1 MKSEKLFVFGN
12 QTLAEILKE
21 VKLFKNYEIINK
33 TYDFQKTNLAQD
45 HNLKENLILVDLSN
59 ISITQNL
66 IKSFGKNSI
75 LLINKKNFSNEL
87 IKNYEKCLLPFKLN
101 DLLSK
106 IKILSLKKDYKN
118 RSIFQVL
125 DYQLDINKKVI
136 AKNDL
141 KLKLTEKEVTLLV
154 YLIELGRPVKIN
166 ELLKA
171 VWDYS
176 SESETH
182 TIETHV
188 HRLRKKF
195 ITIFKDDNIIKN
207 TPEGYF
213 I

>member
-12 QTLAEILKE
+12 QRLAEILKE
-21 VKLFKNYEIINK
+21 VKLFKNYKIINK
-33 TYDFQKTNLAQD
+33 TYDFDKTNLVQD
-45 HNLKENLILVDLSN
+45 KNLRENFILVDLSN
-59 ISITQNL
+59 ISITKNL
-66 IKSFGKNSI
+66 IKGFGKNSI
-75 LLINKKNFSNEL
+75 LLINKKNFNNEV

-106 IKILSLKKDYKN
+106 IKILSLKKNYKS
-118 RSIFQVL
+118 RAIFQVS

-136 AKNDL
+136 VKNDL

-154 YLIELGRPVKIN
+154 YLIELDRPVKIN

-171 VWDYS
+171 VWNYS

-195 ITIFKDDNIIKN
+195 IKIFKDHNIIKN
-207 TPEGYF
+207 NTDGYF

>member
-12 QTLAEILKE
+12 QRLAEILKE

-33 TYDFQKTNLAQD
+33 TYDFEKINLAQD
-45 HNLKENLILVDLSN
+45 QNLRENFILVDLSN
-59 ISITQNL
+59 ISITKNL
-66 IKSFGKNSI
+66 IKGFGKNSI
-75 LLINKKNFSNEL
+75 LLINKKNFNNEV

-106 IKILSLKKDYKN
+106 IKILSLKKDYKS
-118 RSIFQVL
+118 RAIFQVL

-171 VWDYS
+171 VWGYS
-176 SESETH
+176 LESETH

-195 ITIFKDDNIIKN
+195 IKIFKDHNIIKN
-207 TPEGYF
+207 NLDGYF

>member
-33 TYDFQKTNLAQD
+33 TYDFQKINLPQD
-45 HNLKENLILVDLSN
+45 KNLKENLILVDLSN

-66 IKSFGKNSI
+66 VKSFGKNSI

-87 IKNYEKCLLPFKLN
+87 IKNYEKCFLPFKLN

-136 AKNDL
+136 VKNDL

-154 YLIELGRPVKIN
+154 YLIESGKPVKIN
-166 ELLKA
+166 ELLKV

-195 ITIFKDDNIIKN
+195 IKIFKDENIIKN
-207 TPEGYF
+207 NSEGYF

>member
-12 QTLAEILKE
+12 QRLAEILKE
-21 VKLFKNYEIINK
+21 VKLFKNYKIINK
-33 TYDFQKTNLAQD
+33 TYDFEKINLAQD
-45 HNLKENLILVDLSN
+45 KNLRENFILVDLSN
-59 ISITQNL
+59 ISITKNL
-66 IKSFGKNSI
+66 IKGFGKNSI
-75 LLINKKNFSNEL
+75 LLINKKNFNNEV

-106 IKILSLKKDYKN
+106 IKILSLKKDYKS
-118 RSIFQVL
+118 RAIFQVL

-136 AKNDL
+136 VKNDL

-171 VWDYS
+171 VWGYS

-195 ITIFKDDNIIKN
+195 IKIFKDHNIIKN
-207 TPEGYF
+207 NLDGYF

>member
-12 QTLAEILKE
+12 QRLAEILQE

-33 TYDFQKTNLAQD
+33 TYDFQKINLPQD
-45 HNLKENLILVDLSN
+45 KNLKENLILLDLSN
-59 ISITQNL
+59 ISITKDL

-75 LLINKKNFSNEL
+75 LLINKNNCSNEL

-101 DLLSK
+101 DLLLK

>member
-12 QTLAEILKE
+12 QRLAEILKE

-33 TYDFQKTNLAQD
+33 TYDFQKTNLSQD
-45 HNLKENLILVDLSN
+45 KKLKENLILVDLSN

-101 DLLSK
+101 DLLLK

-118 RSIFQVL
+118 RSIFPVL

-136 AKNDL
+136 VKNDL

-154 YLIELGRPVKIN
+154 YLVELGRPVKIN
-166 ELLKA
+166 ELLKT

-195 ITIFKDDNIIKN
+195 IKIFKDDNIIKN
-207 TPEGYF
+207 NIDGYF

>member
-12 QTLAEILKE
+12 QRLAEILKE

-33 TYDFQKTNLAQD
+33 TYDFEKINLAQD
-45 HNLKENLILVDLSN
+45 KNLRENFILVDLSN
-59 ISITQNL
+59 ISITKNL
-66 IKSFGKNSI
+66 IKGFGKNSI
-75 LLINKKNFSNEL
+75 LLINKKNFNNEV

-106 IKILSLKKDYKN
+106 IKILSLKKDYKS
-118 RSIFQVL
+118 RAIFQVL

-136 AKNDL
+136 VKNDL

-171 VWDYS
+171 VWGYS
-176 SESETH
+176 LESETH

-195 ITIFKDDNIIKN
+195 IKIFKDHNIIKN
-207 TPEGYF
+207 NLDGYF

>member
-12 QTLAEILKE
+12 QRLAEILQE

-33 TYDFQKTNLAQD
+33 TYDFQKINLPQD
-45 HNLKENLILVDLSN
+45 KNLKENLILVDLSN

-66 IKSFGKNSI
+66 VKSFGKNSI

-87 IKNYEKCLLPFKLN
+87 IKNYEKCFLPFKLN

-118 RSIFQVL
+118 RSIFKVL

-136 AKNDL
+136 VKNDL
-141 KLKLTEKEVTLLV
+141 KLKLTEKEITLLV
-154 YLIELGRPVKIN
+154 YLIESGKPVKIN
-166 ELLKA
+166 ELLKV

-195 ITIFKDDNIIKN
+195 IKIFKDENIIKN
-207 TPEGYF
+207 NSEGYF

>member
-12 QTLAEILKE
+12 QRLAEILQE

-33 TYDFQKTNLAQD
+33 TYDFEKINLAQD
-45 HNLKENLILVDLSN
+45 KNLRENFILVDLSN
-59 ISITQNL
+59 ISITKNL
-66 IKSFGKNSI
+66 IKGFGKNSI
-75 LLINKKNFSNEL
+75 LLINKKNFNNEV

-106 IKILSLKKDYKN
+106 IKILSLKKDYKS
-118 RSIFQVL
+118 RAIFQVL

-171 VWDYS
+171 VWGYS

-195 ITIFKDDNIIKN
+195 IKIFKDHNIIKN
-207 TPEGYF
+207 NLDGYF

>member
-12 QTLAEILKE
+12 QRLAEILKE

-33 TYDFQKTNLAQD
+33 TSDFGTTNLSQGK
-45 HNLKENLILVDLSN
+45 NLKENLILVDLSN
-59 ISITQNL
+59 ISITKNL
-66 IKSFGKNSI
+66 IKGFGKNSI
-75 LLINKKNFSNEL
+75 LLINKKNFNNEV

-106 IKILSLKKDYKN
+106 IKILSLKKDYKS
-118 RSIFQVL
+118 RAIFQVL

-136 AKNDL
+136 VKNDL

-171 VWDYS
+171 VWGYS

-195 ITIFKDDNIIKN
+195 IKIFKDHNIIKN
-207 TPEGYF
+207 NLDGYF

>member
-1 MKSEKLFVFGN
+1 MRSEKLFVFGN
-12 QTLAEILKE
+12 QRLAEILKE

-33 TYDFQKTNLAQD
+33 TYDFQKINLPQD
-45 HNLKENLILVDLSN
+45 KNLKENLILVDLSN
-59 ISITQNL
+59 ISINQNF

-87 IKNYEKCLLPFKLN
+87 IKNYEKCFLPFKLN

>member
-12 QTLAEILKE
+12 QRLAEILKE
-21 VKLFKNYEIINK
+21 VKLFKNYKIINK
-33 TYDFQKTNLAQD
+33 TYDFEKINLAQD
-45 HNLKENLILVDLSN
+45 KNLRENFILVDLSN
-59 ISITQNL
+59 ISITKNL
-66 IKSFGKNSI
+66 IKGFGKNSI
-75 LLINKKNFSNEL
+75 LLINKKNFNNEV

-106 IKILSLKKDYKN
+106 IKILSLKKDYKS
-118 RSIFQVL
+118 RAIFQVL

-171 VWDYS
+171 VWGYS

-195 ITIFKDDNIIKN
+195 IKIFKDHNIIKN
-207 TPEGYF
+207 NLDGYF

>member
-12 QTLAEILKE
+12 QRLAEILKE

-33 TYDFQKTNLAQD
+33 TYDFEKTNLTQD
-45 HNLKENLILVDLSN
+45 KNLRENFILVDLSN
-59 ISITQNL
+59 ISITKNL
-66 IKSFGKNSI
+66 IKGFGKNSI
-75 LLINKKNFSNEL
+75 LLINKKNFNNEV

-106 IKILSLKKDYKN
+106 IKILSLKKDYKS
-118 RSIFQVL
+118 RAIFQVL

-136 AKNDL
+136 VKNDL

-171 VWDYS
+171 VWGYS

-195 ITIFKDDNIIKN
+195 IKIFKDHNIIKN
-207 TPEGYF
+207 NLDGYF

>member
-12 QTLAEILKE
+12 QRLAEILKE

-33 TYDFQKTNLAQD
+33 TYDFETTNLQQD
-45 HNLKENLILVDLSN
+45 KNLKENLILVDLSN
-59 ISITQNL
+59 ISITKNL

-75 LLINKKNFSNEL
+75 LLINKKNFNNEV

-125 DYQLDINKKVI
+125 DYQLDINKKIIV
-136 AKNDL
+136 KNDL

-195 ITIFKDDNIIKN
+195 IKIFQDHNIIKN
-207 TPEGYF
+207 NDDGYF

>member
-12 QTLAEILKE
+12 QRLAEILKE

-33 TYDFQKTNLAQD
+33 TYDFEKTNLVQD
-45 HNLKENLILVDLSN
+45 KNLRENFILVDLSN
-59 ISITQNL
+59 ISITKNL
-66 IKSFGKNSI
+66 IKGFGKNSI
-75 LLINKKNFSNEL
+75 LLINKKNFNNEL

-106 IKILSLKKDYKN
+106 IKILSLKKDYKS
-118 RSIFQVL
+118 RAIFQVL

-136 AKNDL
+136 VKNDL

-195 ITIFKDDNIIKN
+195 IKIFQDHNIIKN
-207 TPEGYF
+207 NDDGYF

>member
-12 QTLAEILKE
+12 QRLAEILKE
-21 VKLFKNYEIINK
+21 VKLFKNYEIISK
-33 TYDFQKTNLAQD
+33 TYDFQKINSSQD
-45 HNLKENLILVDLSN
+45 KSLKENLILVDLSN

-118 RSIFQVL
+118 RAIFQVL

-136 AKNDL
+136 AKDDL

-195 ITIFKDDNIIKN
+195 IKIFQDDNIIKN
-207 TPEGYF
+207 NTEGYF

>member
-12 QTLAEILKE
+12 QRLAEILKE

-33 TYDFQKTNLAQD
+33 TYDFEKTNLAQD
-45 HNLKENLILVDLSN
+45 KNLRENFILVDLSN
-59 ISITQNL
+59 ISITKNL
-66 IKSFGKNSI
+66 IKGFGKNSI
-75 LLINKKNFSNEL
+75 LFINKKNFNNEV

-106 IKILSLKKDYKN
+106 IKILSLKKDYKS
-118 RSIFQVL
+118 RAIFQVL

-136 AKNDL
+136 VKNDL

-171 VWDYS
+171 VWGYS

-195 ITIFKDDNIIKN
+195 IKIFKDHNIIKN
-207 TPEGYF
+207 NLDGYF

>member
-12 QTLAEILKE
+12 QRLAEILKE

-33 TYDFQKTNLAQD
+33 TYDFEKINLAQD
-45 HNLKENLILVDLSN
+45 KNLRENFILVDLSN
-59 ISITQNL
+59 ISITKNL
-66 IKSFGKNSI
+66 IKGFGKNSI
-75 LLINKKNFSNEL
+75 LLINKKNFNNEV

-106 IKILSLKKDYKN
+106 IKILSLKKDYKS
-118 RSIFQVL
+118 RAIFQVL

-171 VWDYS
+171 VWGYS

-195 ITIFKDDNIIKN
+195 IKIFKDHNIIKN
-207 TPEGYF
+207 NLDGYF

>member
-33 TYDFQKTNLAQD
+33 TYDFQKTNLPQD

-59 ISITQNL
+59 ILITKNL

-75 LLINKKNFSNEL
+75 LLINKKNLNNEF
-87 IKNYEKCLLPFKLN
+87 IKDYEKCLLPLKLN

>member
-12 QTLAEILKE
+12 QRLAEILKE

-33 TYDFQKTNLAQD
+33 TYDFEKTNLAQD
-45 HNLKENLILVDLSN
+45 KNLRENFILVDLSN
-59 ISITQNL
+59 ISITENL
-66 IKSFGKNSI
+66 IKGFGKNSI
-75 LLINKKNFSNEL
+75 LLINKKNFNNEL

-106 IKILSLKKDYKN
+106 IKILSLKKDYKS
-118 RSIFQVL
+118 RAIFQVL

-136 AKNDL
+136 VKNDL

-195 ITIFKDDNIIKN
+195 IKIFQDHNIIKN
-207 TPEGYF
+207 NTDGYF

>member
-12 QTLAEILKE
+12 QRLAEILKE

-33 TYDFQKTNLAQD
+33 TYDFEKTNLAQD
-45 HNLKENLILVDLSN
+45 KNLRENFILVDLSN
-59 ISITQNL
+59 ISITKNL
-66 IKSFGKNSI
+66 IKGFGKNSI
-75 LLINKKNFSNEL
+75 LLINKKNFNNEV

-106 IKILSLKKDYKN
+106 IKILSLKKDYKS
-118 RSIFQVL
+118 RAIFQVL

-136 AKNDL
+136 VKNDL

-171 VWDYS
+171 VWGYS

-195 ITIFKDDNIIKN
+195 IKIFKDHNIIKN
-207 TPEGYF
+207 NLDGYF

>member
-12 QTLAEILKE
+12 QRLAEILKE

-33 TYDFQKTNLAQD
+33 TYDFEKINLAQD
-45 HNLKENLILVDLSN
+45 KNLRENFILVDLSN
-59 ISITQNL
+59 ISITKNL
-66 IKSFGKNSI
+66 IKGFGKNSI
-75 LLINKKNFSNEL
+75 LLINKKNFNNEV

-106 IKILSLKKDYKN
+106 IKILSLKKDYKS
-118 RSIFQVL
+118 RAIFQVL

-171 VWDYS
+171 VWGYS
-176 SESETH
+176 LESETH

-195 ITIFKDDNIIKN
+195 IKIFKDHNIIKN
-207 TPEGYF
+207 NLDGYF

>member
-12 QTLAEILKE
+12 QRLAEILKE

-33 TYDFQKTNLAQD
+33 THDFETTNLPQD
-45 HNLKENLILVDLSN
+45 KNLKENLILVDLSN
-59 ISITQNL
+59 IAITKNL
-66 IKSFGKNSI
+66 IKGFGKNSI
-75 LLINKKNFSNEL
+75 LLINKNNFNNEV

-125 DYQLDINKKVI
+125 DYHLDINKKIIV
-136 AKNDL
+136 KNDL

-195 ITIFKDDNIIKN
+195 IKIFQDHNIIKN
-207 TPEGYF
+207 NDDGYF

>member
-12 QTLAEILKE
+12 QRLAEILKE
-21 VKLFKNYEIINK
+21 VKLFKNYEIISK
-33 TYDFQKTNLAQD
+33 TYDFQKINSSQD
-45 HNLKENLILVDLSN
+45 KNLKENLILVDLSN

-118 RSIFQVL
+118 RAIFQVL

-136 AKNDL
+136 AKDDL

-195 ITIFKDDNIIKN
+195 IKIFQDDNIIKN
-207 TPEGYF
+207 NTEGYF

>member
-12 QTLAEILKE
+12 QRLAEILKE

-33 TYDFQKTNLAQD
+33 TYDFQKINLPQD
-45 HNLKENLILVDLSN
+45 KNLKENLILVDLSN

-66 IKSFGKNSI
+66 VKSFGKNSI

-87 IKNYEKCLLPFKLN
+87 IKNYEKCFLPFKLN

-118 RSIFQVL
+118 RSIFKVL

-136 AKNDL
+136 VKNDL
-141 KLKLTEKEVTLLV
+141 KLKLTEKEITLLV
-154 YLIELGRPVKIN
+154 YLIELGKPVKIN
-166 ELLKA
+166 ELLKV

-195 ITIFKDDNIIKN
+195 IKIFKDENIIKN
-207 TPEGYF
+207 NSEGYF

>member
-12 QTLAEILKE
+12 QRLAEILKE

-33 TYDFQKTNLAQD
+33 TYDFQKTNLSQD
-45 HNLKENLILVDLSN
+45 KKLKENLILVDLSN

-75 LLINKKNFSNEL
+75 LLINKNNCSNEL

-101 DLLSK
+101 DLLLK

-136 AKNDL
+136 VKNDL

-154 YLIELGRPVKIN
+154 YLIELGRPAKIN

-176 SESETH
+176 FEAETH

-195 ITIFKDDNIIKN
+195 IKIFKDENIIKN
-207 TPEGYF
+207 NTEGYF

>member
-12 QTLAEILKE
+12 QRLAEILKE

-33 TYDFQKTNLAQD
+33 TYDFEKINLAQD
-45 HNLKENLILVDLSN
+45 KNLRENFILVDLSN
-59 ISITQNL
+59 ISITKNL
-66 IKSFGKNSI
+66 IKGFGKNSI
-75 LLINKKNFSNEL
+75 LLINKKNFNNEV

-106 IKILSLKKDYKN
+106 IKILSLKKDYKS
-118 RSIFQVL
+118 RAIFQVL

-136 AKNDL
+136 VKNDL

-171 VWDYS
+171 VWGYS

-195 ITIFKDDNIIKN
+195 IKIFKDHNIIKN
-207 TPEGYF
+207 NLDGYF

>member
-12 QTLAEILKE
+12 QRLAEILKE

-33 TYDFQKTNLAQD
+33 TYDFEKINLAQD
-45 HNLKENLILVDLSN
+45 KNLRENFILVDLSN
-59 ISITQNL
+59 ISITKNL
-66 IKSFGKNSI
+66 IKGFGKNSI
-75 LLINKKNFSNEL
+75 ILINKKNFNNEV

-106 IKILSLKKDYKN
+106 IKILSLKKDYKS
-118 RSIFQVL
+118 RAIFQVL

-136 AKNDL
+136 VKNDL

-171 VWDYS
+171 VWGYS

-195 ITIFKDDNIIKN
+195 IKIFKDHNIIKN
-207 TPEGYF
+207 NLDGYF

>member
-12 QTLAEILKE
+12 QRLAEILKE

-33 TYDFQKTNLAQD
+33 TYDFQKINLPQD
-45 HNLKENLILVDLSN
+45 KNLKENLILVDLSN

-66 IKSFGKNSI
+66 VKSFGKNSI

-87 IKNYEKCLLPFKLN
+87 IKNYEKCFLPFKLN

-118 RSIFQVL
+118 RSIFKVL

-136 AKNDL
+136 VKNDL
-141 KLKLTEKEVTLLV
+141 KLKLTEKEITLLV
-154 YLIELGRPVKIN
+154 YLIESGKPVKIN
-166 ELLKA
+166 ELLKV

-195 ITIFKDDNIIKN
+195 IKIFKDENIIKN
-207 TPEGYF
+207 NSEGYF